1 MFLVLVILLLIPLR
15 VMANAVVAESLIMAG
30 GVLLIGTILA
40 ASGVKFL
47 SQTDLLGASRTLLDK
62 IRETDPSTWT
72 GLSRIIAPLCAA
84 GVKGSDYVLRLSDDL
99 WNKVIGAYK
108 GDIIQDDCI
117 ITGTPIS
124 VLDLPILS
132 YCDLHKVRETIT
144 DGSFSYDS
152 SSHILSV
159 VRSSGH
165 DLYTAHLSCKMT
177 FDKLTTFYCNIPAIT
192 DKKSIFLDQVSISGP
207 TLPLEQDFYPAR
219 PDHCTLPAGT
229 YTITY
234 FINGIYNCSNNKLY
248 RYQVP
253 ICLSYG
259 DVIDIE
265 GIANL
270 PNNLVNS
277 IRLPDMPTM
286 ADDGTIVYPDLPL
299 NPEANLGQVADL
311 PGYSD
316 VATVPLDLPINAE
329 TGKVITDIP
338 DVPDVPDVPDIPAVS
353 LGDIL
358 AAVNAATSAVG
369 SIADALSQVPTMPS
383 PGDLS
388 LPALVVSKFP
398 FCLPFDAY
406 RLITLLDADP
416 VAPSFEIPFKVG
428 PIDEVMTFDFSYF
441 DKAIQVFRW
450 FEQITFVGALLYAT
464 RNFIKW

>member
-1 MFLVLVILLLIPLR
+1 MFLALVFLCLSPLR
-15 VMANAVVAESLIMAG
+15 VMGEARAIAILDDLIMAG

-84 GVKGSDYVLRLSDDL
+84 GVKGSEYVLRLSQDL
-99 WNKVIGAYK
+99 WDKV
-108 GDIIQDDCI
+108 
-117 ITGTPIS
+117 
-124 VLDLPILS
+124 V
-132 YCDLHKVRETIT
+132 
-144 DGSFSYDS
+144 
-152 SSHILSV
+152 
-159 VRSSGH
+159 GH
-165 DLYTAHLSCKMT
+165 
-177 FDKLTTFYCNIPAIT
+177 F
-192 DKKSIFLDQVSISGP
+192 V
-207 TLPLEQDFYPAR
+207 
-219 PDHCTLPAGT
+219 
-229 YTITY
+229 
-234 FINGIYNCSNNKLY
+234 
-248 RYQVP
+248 
-253 ICLSYG
+253 G
-259 DVIDIE
+259 DVILPDAGVISGGWSNDYVFPAGITSISPELAALQSAFNSGRYRQIKINNVLYSVDADYGVYSGNYYAYADGVLISTGKSSDVYAAYPRIRLKYNTDSGKSDYYLALDFQHIFSYNSDMSNLQYSSYFTDIRYFKDLLGTNVAISVPFDISFE
-265 GIANL
+265 GTPALPDNTTHTIA
-270 PNNLVNS
+270 
-277 IRLPDMPTM
+277 LPDMPTM
-286 ADDGTIVYPDLPL
+286 ADDGSITYPDLPL

>member
-1 MFLVLVILLLIPLR
+1 MFLALVFLCLSPLR
-15 VMANAVVAESLIMAG
+15 VMGEARAIAILDDLIMAG

-84 GVKGSDYVLRLSDDL
+84 GVKGSEYVMRLSDDL

-108 GDIIQDDCI
+108 GTIIQD
-117 ITGTPIS
+117 
-124 VLDLPILS
+124 
-132 YCDLHKVRETIT
+132 
-144 DGSFSYDS
+144 
-152 SSHILSV
+152 SHIV
-159 VRSSGH
+159 G
-165 DLYTAHLSCKMT
+165 YAAPMT
-177 FDKLTTFYCNIPAIT
+177 FDFDDYAYVLDYWNSCYATTEPYMSLIFNGVKYEIIYSDMHFKLYVDGIFKEDVALNPNRNEQFVGCAIENSMLLSANPRCFELLLRYRINDYRSQNLYRDFDYSPVFYDPPFSVQFPSNIIIDGIA
-192 DKKSIFLDQVSISGP
+192 
-207 TLPLEQDFYPAR
+207 TLPD
-219 PDHCTLPAGT
+219 
-229 YTITY
+229 
-234 FINGIYNCSNNKLY
+234 
-248 RYQVP
+248 
-253 ICLSYG
+253 
-259 DVIDIE
+259 
-265 GIANL
+265 NL
-270 PNNLVNS
+270 IHS
-277 IRLPDMPTM
+277 IKLPDMPTM
-286 ADDGTIVYPDLPL
+286 ADDGTITYPDLPL

-329 TGKVITDIP
+329 TGKVITDI
-338 DVPDVPDVPDIPAVS
+338 PDVPDVPDIPAVS